1 MEHNIEVLARQRL
14 ALKEQQE
21 SIAEKIAQID
31 ALLVDAIEVG
41 GSIDLDGH
49 PVLRVQQKRTFSPDL
64 ARDLVP
70 ADLIEAATVPTLD
83 AKEVADAAAAVGAG
97 GVHDARQDVRR
108 GGEAAMITADM
119 VRRIIVDHDAARPRS
134 QQTDVGPSDL
144 SSPCDR
150 KLVHQIIGT
159 PPVTDNAVNLMAW
172 VGTQMHSGMEAA
184 LKADDDWL
192 TEQRVGVDL
201 GDGLILRGSLDAYH
215 KPSKTIVDWKSVGP
229 SALAKY
235 RRQSPDNYLTQVSI
249 YGLLAVLSGRM
260 SVEHTA
266 IAYIPRNGDLSETS
280 RRHPPVEPGP
290 GRRGD
295 RTAATPARR
304 RRRRPGRPALV
315 GTADDCRFCRWWMPG
330 SDRPQVGCPGHN
342 PQIPPATR
350 PRGNPKKKRK
360 QQHRD

>member
-1 MEHNIEVLARQRL
+1 
-14 ALKEQQE
+14 
-21 SIAEKIAQID
+21 
-31 ALLVDAIEVG
+31 
-41 GSIDLDGH
+41 
-49 PVLRVQQKRTFSPDL
+49 
-64 ARDLVP
+64 
-70 ADLIEAATVPTLD
+70 
-83 AKEVADAAAAVGAG
+83 
-97 GVHDARQDVRR
+97 
-108 GGEAAMITADM
+108 MITADM

-235 RRQSPDNYLTQVSI
+235 RRQSPDNYLTQVSV

-266 IAYIPRNGDLSETS
+266 IAYIPRNGDLSDIHVDT
-280 RRHPPVEPGP
+280 HPWNQDRADAAIARLQHLHAAAAGPVVLP
-290 GRRGD
+290 
-295 RTAATPARR
+295 
-304 RRRRPGRPALV
+304 LV
-315 GTADDCRFCRWWMPG
+315 GTADDCRFCRWWNPNAWADG
-330 SDRPQVGCPGHN
+330 NGCPGH
-342 PQIPPATR
+342 QTSGDVPAETQ
-350 PRGNPKKKRK
+350 PNTTQKETTP
-360 QQHRD
+360 